1 MRSTRLRGG
10 LALAVCAAAAL
21 ALTATFAAGAGQK
34 PALKL
39 GQGTAS
45 ATTSVCGLG
54 NGKKATGKPIL
65 LEGIFTLVPGI
76 DFTTIGKVAKA
87 YFDCVNQ
94 NGGINGRRIVYKLY
108 TEQLKPDA
116 IKALAKK
123 IVEQDHAV
131 GVVGST
137 SLLDCPVNHSYYESK
152 GAYAIV
158 AGVPGECFGTSNIA
172 AVNMG
177 PRYSNM
183 GSADALIRQGHI
195 KGTLV
200 VSSPSAGGIAA
211 YANGGPCLVAKAAGL
226 KCISDAEDLPISDP
240 NATILKLVQEAGD
253 GGGVIMDYTAETA
266 TSLLQA
272 AGQQGVVNKVL
283 WGQSTPV
290 ADEATAKIGTAN
302 GFDGRIY
309 IGQEFNNLA
318 TGKPDETL
326 FEKLTHQIGIPAQA
340 FGQMG
345 FLVGKFAT
353 AALLSIK
360 GPITFKSYNAAVVK
374 LKNQKTDILCQP
386 WYTGH
391 APLHIPNNIDYTTT
405 PDHGHMVIK
414 EGCIPISTDEP
425 DIAKVHQIQDADPS
439 LIGK

>member
-1 MRSTRLRGG
+1 MTSRRLRLGALGVCVLAAVLAAVLASSASSRTLKIGQAGG
-10 LALAVCAAAAL
+10 PAA
-21 ALTATFAAGAGQK
+21 K
-34 PALKL
+34 
-39 GQGTAS
+39 
-45 ATTSVCGLG
+45 CGLG

-76 DFTTIGKVAKA
+76 DFTTIGKLAKA

-94 NGGINGRRIVYKLY
+94 NGGINGRPIKYKLY

-116 IKALAKK
+116 VAALAKK
-123 IVEQDHAV
+123 IIEQDHAV
-131 GVVGST
+131 GVVGNT
-137 SLLDCPVNHSYYESK
+137 SLIDCPVNHKYYESK
-152 GAYAIV
+152 GAYVII
-158 AGVPGECFGTSNIA
+158 AGVPGECFGTPNIA

-177 PRYSNM
+177 PRYSNI
-183 GSADALIRQGHI
+183 GSAAALVRAHI

-226 KCISDAEDLPISDP
+226 KCVSDAEDLPLSDP

-266 TSLLQA
+266 TALLQA

-290 ADEATAKIGTAN
+290 ANEATAKIGSAN
-302 GFDGRIY
+302 GFDGRIL
-309 IGQEFNNLA
+309 IGQEFNNLF

-326 FEKLTHQIGIPAQA
+326 MEQLSKKIGLPAQA

-345 FLVGKFAT
+345 YLVGKLAT
-353 AALLSIK
+353 NALLSIK
-360 GPITFKSYNAAVVK
+360 GPITWASYNKAAVN
-374 LKNQKTDILCQP
+374 LKNQKADIWCKP
-386 WYTGH
+386 WYFWKLPNH
-391 APLHIPNNIDYTTT
+391 LPNNTLPTATYKNGKVVITEPCT
-405 PDHGHMVIK
+405 PLPPVDPLIK
-414 EGCIPISTDEP
+414 VARAAEKKFKLNVG
-425 DIAKVHQIQDADPS
+425 
-439 LIGK
+439 